1 MKPETKGAKTTGVSG
16 GRNLKRWFLQGAFAV
31 LVVLTGGVFYY
42 LYRDEPPVQ
51 EDKTPRAA
59 SLAPRRFLPAHGRSP
74 RTKSL
79 DPAKFSDPEVRSA
92 YEVARSDPELLES
105 MPCYCG
111 CYSTSGHFSNYD
123 CFVDDHGAT

>member
-1 MKPETKGAKTTGVSG
+1 MKPETGSAKPANAAG
-16 GRNLKRWFLQGAFAV
+16 GRNSKRWFLPAVFAV
-31 LVVLTGGVFYY
+31 LLVLTGGVFYY

-51 EDKTPRAA
+51 EDKTPRAV
-59 SLAPRRFLPAHGRSP
+59 SLAPRTFLPAHGRIP
-74 RTKSL
+74 RAKSQ

-92 YEVARSDPELLES
+92 YEVARSAPELLES

-111 CYSTSGHFSNYD
+111 CYGLSGHSSNYD